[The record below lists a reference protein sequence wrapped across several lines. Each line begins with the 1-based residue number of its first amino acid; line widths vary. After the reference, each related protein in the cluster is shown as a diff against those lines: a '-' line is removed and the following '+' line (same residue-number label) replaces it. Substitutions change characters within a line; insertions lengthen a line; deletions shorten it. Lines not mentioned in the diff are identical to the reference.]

1 MHHHT
6 LYYNKTLIHLLMLR
20 VRHDKQ
26 HQSRAVMWHWNLS
39 NAAWCFL
46 HVLTVL
52 PERHPVSA
60 PLVCKC
66 LTSHHR
72 GLWCSCW
79 LQRCS
84 WEGCMSNQSGKRQSA
99 KREKVESS
107 KTTGG
112 AENATGLKEQW
123 QNRIVCMESW
133 KSTLHDFFRIHW
145 RLKVAEQQIVSV
157 FPFTANPYRR
167 LISLW
172 NRDGS
177 WHNFSS
183 LALFFFLSLF
193 LSTLSLSTSPLLKVA
208 ACVKSQYV
216 VIGVSINHSDMPR
229 SLISGES
236 LFGKTQRSREI
247 NFLCLNWPTAQSK
260 EIVPILILLSG
271 ILGNVLLYYVW
282 VYMWEGTVK
291 TACVQ

>member
-1 MHHHT
+1 MPWQT
-6 LYYNKTLIHLLMLR
+6 ASIQSCNVALKAKQCRLMFSSCP
-20 VRHDKQ
+20 HC
-26 HQSRAVMWHWNLS
+26 AG
-39 NAAWCFL
+39 
-46 HVLTVL
+46 L

-84 WEGCMSNQSGKRQSA
+84 WEGCMSTQSGKRQR
-99 KREKVESS
+99 KEGE
-107 KTTGG
+107 GG
-112 AENATGLKEQW
+112 ELEDYRRKLL
-123 QNRIVCMESW
+123 SW
-133 KSTLHDFFRIHW
+133 KRHRTEGAMTKSNSMYGITEKYAAWFLQNPVKVKSRRAANCLCISIYHKSIQEAYFPVEQRWILTQFFFFDFI
-145 RLKVAEQQIVSV
+145 
-157 FPFTANPYRR
+157 
-167 LISLW
+167 
-172 NRDGS
+172 
-177 WHNFSS
+177 
-183 LALFFFLSLF
+183 FFLSLF
-193 LSTLSLSTSPLLKVA
+193 LPTLSLSTSALLKVA

-260 EIVPILILLSG
+260 GIVPILILLSG
-271 ILGNVLLYYVW
+271 FLANVILHYVW